1 MLSLIVILVLVGL
14 GMYVLEMFIPIDRR
28 IKQVIYI
35 LVGLWIFMMLLGLLG
50 INVPYLGNL
59 R

>member
-1 MLSLIVILVLVGL
+1 MLSLIILLVLVGL
-14 GMYVLEMFIPIDRR
+14 AMYVLEMFVPIDRR

-35 LVGLWIFMMLLGLLG
+35 ILGLWIFVMVLGLFG
-50 INVPYLGNL
+50 VSVPYLGNL

>member
-35 LVGLWIFMMLLGLLG
+35 LVGLWIFVMLLGLLG
-50 INVPYLGNL
+50 VSVPYLGNL